1 MPHEIL
7 EHTADFRVRVYAA
20 TAQMLFSDA
29 LRAMNDILGPT
40 LLKEKSYVTAVI
52 MLEAP
57 DLTALLIDFLNDVL
71 LQTELQ
77 RTAFRDIVFHT
88 FTETALRATLSGSRF
103 ECLRCDIKAVTW
115 HEADVRRNSRDE
127 WETIIVFDI

>member
-7 EHTADFRVRVYAA
+7 EHTADVRVRVHAA
-20 TAQMLFSDA
+20 RLEELFSDA
-29 LRAMNDILGPT
+29 VLAMNEILDPT
-40 LLKEKSYVTAVI
+40 LPQQAETVTADI
-52 MLEAP
+52 SFEAP